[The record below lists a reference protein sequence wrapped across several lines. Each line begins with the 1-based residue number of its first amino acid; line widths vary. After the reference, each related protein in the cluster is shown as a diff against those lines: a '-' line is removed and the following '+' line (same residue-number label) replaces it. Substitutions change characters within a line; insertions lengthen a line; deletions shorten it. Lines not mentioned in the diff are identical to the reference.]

1 MKRFSLATIS
11 FFVIYLL
18 ASGIQGAERIVDKAV
33 ISDGELSVNEDTLR
47 YSFEKAPAQLKSQ
60 MMGSESARYEMI
72 ATLISSMRIRERM
85 EALDPSAGDIYHAYY
100 FAVMAAAKEVDEK
113 FFQRDLD
120 IPDLTELALERYRVS
135 KSELALVPEQRELS
149 HILLLCSEGCDE
161 EEKRSDLNEIRER
174 ILAGESF
181 SDLAMQYS
189 EDPGSRQ
196 RGGRL
201 SRPIEEA
208 DSNVDESFRS
218 TAFALSEPGEISS
231 IVKSRFGFHVMRL
244 EVITEAREL
253 TFEEIEEPLKEE
265 IESRYRQDAY
275 RNHILSLGPSDSLS
289 INEEMINDIMGALP
303 PPQE

>member
-1 MKRFSLATIS
+1 MGGET
-11 FFVIYLL
+11 VI
-18 ASGIQGAERIVDKAV
+18 A
-33 ISDGELSVNEDTLR
+33 DGKLSVNEATLR

-60 MMGSESARYEMI
+60 MMGSESARFEMI
-72 ATLISSMRIRERM
+72 ATLISSTRIRDRM
-85 EALDPSAGDIYHAYY
+85 DALAPSDGDIYHAYY

-113 FFQRDLD
+113 FFQRDLVV
-120 IPDLTELALERYRVS
+120 PDLSELARERYRIS
-135 KSELALVPEQRELS
+135 KNELALVPEQRELS
-149 HILLLCSEGCDE
+149 HILLLCSDGCDE
-161 EEKRSDLNEIRER
+161 EEKRSDLDDIRER

-201 SRPIEEA
+201 SRPIKKA

-244 EVITEAREL
+244 EEITEAREL
-253 TFEEIEEPLKEE
+253 TFEEVEAPLKEE
-265 IESRYRQDAY
+265 IENRYRQDAY
-275 RNHILSLGPSDSLS
+275 RKHVLSLGPSDSLS
-289 INEEMINDIMGALP
+289 INAEIVNDIMGELP
-303 PPQE
+303 TPGE

>member
-1 MKRFSLATIS
+1 MGGET
-11 FFVIYLL
+11 VI
-18 ASGIQGAERIVDKAV
+18 A
-33 ISDGELSVNEDTLR
+33 DGKLSVNEATLR

-60 MMGSESARYEMI
+60 MMGSESARFEMI
-72 ATLISSMRIRERM
+72 ATLISSTRIRERM
-85 EALDPSAGDIYHAYY
+85 DALDPSDGDIYYAYY

-113 FFQRDLD
+113 FFQRDLVV
-120 IPDLTELALERYRVS
+120 PDLSELARERYRIS
-135 KSELALVPEQRELS
+135 KNELALVPEQRELS
-149 HILLLCSEGCDE
+149 HILLLCSDGCDE
-161 EEKRSDLNEIRER
+161 EEKRSDLDDIRER

-201 SRPIEEA
+201 SRPIKKA

-244 EVITEAREL
+244 EEITEAREL
-253 TFEEIEEPLKEE
+253 TFEEVEAPLKEE
-265 IESRYRQDAY
+265 IENRYRQDAY
-275 RNHILSLGPSDSLS
+275 RKHVLSLGPGDSLS
-289 INEEMINDIMGALP
+289 INAEIVNDIMGELP
-303 PPQE
+303 TPGE